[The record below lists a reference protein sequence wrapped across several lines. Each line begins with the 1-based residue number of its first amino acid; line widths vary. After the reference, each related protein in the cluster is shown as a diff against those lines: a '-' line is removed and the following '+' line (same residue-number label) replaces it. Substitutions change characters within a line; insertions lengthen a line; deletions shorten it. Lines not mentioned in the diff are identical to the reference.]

1 MLQIL
6 VCEDINI
13 TKDLFKSL
21 NIEYKDDFLAIR
33 AMDKEDCLGF
43 ALFCINENTETVFAV
58 EPKEDRMLADGLLRS
73 ALHVGCERGITEAF
87 YFGDD
92 YVELYEKINFIED
105 KEQCKL
111 KLQNL
116 FTDCCCCKKEEN

>member
-6 VCEDINI
+6 VCEDKNI
-13 TKDLFKSL
+13 TQNLYKSL
-21 NIEYKDDFLAIR
+21 KLEYKAEYLAIR
-33 AMDKEDCLGF
+33 AMAGEDCLGF
-43 ALFCINENTETVFAV
+43 ALFCIDKNSETVFAV

-87 YFGDD
+87 YLGDD
-92 YVELYEKINFIED
+92 YIELYEKINFIEY
-105 KEQCKL
+105 KEQNKL

-116 FTDCCCCKKEEN
+116 FTDCCACKKE